1 MMKRFL
7 FLMSLCSIAFCS
19 NASLAYDDFEYTDYE
34 EFEDYES
41 DDLDFDSFATI
52 DDEDVDMNTESV
64 SLDENKRP
72 IDVKHFDIAGIMLGM
87 DYYGVYNLFFNRNAL
102 YAPRKKNSVVYTI
115 NKEWKYNLDYE
126 CRQNNVFI
134 PEKLE
139 KCIYSLARNRGLLY
153 VSEMHLERAFT
164 GETIDVYFTS
174 NATDNLVWKVV
185 YSNDA
190 DNMDGENEKFENIRE
205 KKILAFW
212 QGVLDK
218 YGVPN
223 SGEDKWLSSENAY
236 DPMMQ
241 AYYGQLVLV
250 DNGLN
255 TTDSSLNIQKAREN
269 FQAKPY
275 AF

>member
-1 MMKRFL
+1 MMLCFL
-7 FLMSLCSIAFCS
+7 ALPGGMSFADEM
-19 NASLAYDDFEYTDYE
+19 DDFYDEP
-34 EFEDYES
+34 S
-41 DDLDFDSFATI
+41 DFDEFAI
-52 DDEDVDMNTESV
+52 VDDTSDEEDMNLDII
-64 SLDENKRP
+64 SLNP
-72 IDVKHFDIAGIMLGM
+72 GADVLNVRQFDIAGIMLGM
-87 DYYGVYNLFFNRNAL
+87 NYDELNDLFFTNGGL
-102 YAPRKKNSVVYTI
+102 YAPRRNNSVVYTI

-126 CRQNNVFI
+126 CRQNNIFV

-153 VSEMHLERAFT
+153 VSEIHLERAFT
-164 GETIDVYFTS
+164 GETIDVYLTS
-174 NATDNLVWKVV
+174 NATDNVVWRVV
-185 YSNDA
+185 YNNDV
-190 DNMDGENEKFENIRE
+190 DKLDGDSEKFVNQRE

-223 SGEDKWLSSENAY
+223 SDEDKWISAENAY

-241 AYYGQLVLV
+241 AYYGQLVLS

-255 TTDSSLNIQKAREN
+255 TLDSSKNIQSAREN